1 MFGQYSISYRI
12 IVPEEK
18 KYTLAAESMVF
29 IRDPGNPNMGLNAEN
44 LLRSPPLEMQSRD
57 FNPKYG

>member
-18 KYTLAAESMVF
+18 KYT
-29 IRDPGNPNMGLNAEN
+29 
-44 LLRSPPLEMQSRD
+44 PPYQKAGFSFQERWE
-57 FNPKYG
+57 PK